1 MSKDTFDLIRKNF
14 VFSNKSLNIKNT
26 FNYRNNKYSIHV
38 KLKYVIRI
46 LTQGLT
52 FRNSVQYSRDKLCW
66 NTVYNF
72 FIKLREFNIIG
83 LTYTETVKKYINKK
97 IKSNDENIFITD
109 STMIPNKLGIDEV
122 SINPQFQKHK
132 TNKISLITDISGIP
146 INAKVTNSNIH
157 DAKILN
163 IQLDDFKKDNPI
175 IFNQNNILLGDSAY
189 DSIPLQNKIID
200 LNFGRLITPKNKRNT
215 KDENK
220 LKQLKLKESDKLKL
234 NKRIKIEHTNA
245 RLKQYKRIHLRYD
258 KYIENYKVFVLLAC
272 LDITLKAL

>member
-1 MSKDTFDLIRKNF
+1 VI
-14 VFSNKSLNIKNT
+14 FSLKKSH
-26 FNYRNNKYSIHV
+26 SH
-38 KLKYVIRI
+38 
-46 LTQGLT
+46 
-52 FRNSVQYSRDKLCW
+52 D
-66 NTVYNF
+66 
-72 FIKLREFNIIG
+72 
-83 LTYTETVKKYINKK
+83 
-97 IKSNDENIFITD
+97 D
-109 STMIPNKLGIDEV
+109 V

-132 TNKISLITDISGIP
+132 TNKISLITDISGVP